1 MGNKIS
7 GEFLS
12 LLQELEAI
20 EFIGLSKLLGVKLLD
35 EKEPRDFY
43 VLLHDCLERFEQLSR
58 KKRKEILKILKEA
71 EKEKNKDIK
80 RNKYENNKENKE
92 NKENNKMNNKNDE
105 ATAHE

>member
-43 VLLHDCLERFEQLSR
+43 ILLHDCLERFEQLSR

-71 EKEKNKDIK
+71 KKEKNKDIK
-80 RNKYENNKENKE
+80 QDKYEDNKENKE
-92 NKENNKMNNKNDE
+92 NKENNKINNKNDE

>member
-43 VLLHDCLERFEQLSR
+43 ILLHDCLERFEQLSR

-71 EKEKNKDIK
+71 KKEKNKDTK
-80 RNKYENNKENKE
+80 LDKCEDNKENKE
-92 NKENNKMNNKNDE
+92 NKENNKINNKNDE

>member
-12 LLQELEAI
+12 LLRELEAI

-71 EKEKNKDIK
+71 KKEKNKNIK
-80 RNKYENNKENKE
+80 RDKCEDNKE
-92 NKENNKMNNKNDE
+92 NKENNKINNKNDE
-105 ATAHE
+105 AVAHE

>member
-71 EKEKNKDIK
+71 KKEKNKDIK
-80 RNKYENNKENKE
+80 LDKCEDNKENKE
-92 NKENNKMNNKNDE
+92 DNKINNKNDE
-105 ATAHE
+105 ATANE

>member
-71 EKEKNKDIK
+71 KKEKNKDIK
-80 RNKYENNKENKE
+80 RNKHEDNKENKE
-92 NKENNKMNNKNDE
+92 NKENNKINNKNDE

>member
-43 VLLHDCLERFEQLSR
+43 ILLHDCLERFEQLSR

-71 EKEKNKDIK
+71 RKEKNKDIK
-80 RNKYENNKENKE
+80 RNKYEDNKE
-92 NKENNKMNNKNDE
+92 NKENNKINNKNDE

>member
-1 MGNKIS
+1 MENKIS

-71 EKEKNKDIK
+71 KKEKNKDIK
-80 RNKYENNKENKE
+80 WDKCEDNKKNNKI
-92 NKENNKMNNKNDE
+92 NDKKDG
-105 ATAHE
+105 AAAHE

>member
-43 VLLHDCLERFEQLSR
+43 ILLHDCLERFEQLSR

-71 EKEKNKDIK
+71 KKEKNKDIK
-80 RNKYENNKENKE
+80 WNKYEDNKENKE
-92 NKENNKMNNKNDE
+92 NKENNKINNKNDE

>member
-1 MGNKIS
+1 MENKIS

-43 VLLHDCLERFEQLSR
+43 VLLHDCLECFEQLSR

-71 EKEKNKDIK
+71 KKEKNKDMK
-80 RNKYENNKENKE
+80 WDKCEDNKKNNKI
-92 NKENNKMNNKNDE
+92 NDKKDG
-105 ATAHE
+105 AAAHE

>member
-71 EKEKNKDIK
+71 KKEKNKDIK
-80 RNKYENNKENKE
+80 QDKCEDNKENKE
-92 NKENNKMNNKNDE
+92 DNKINNKNDE
-105 ATAHE
+105 ATANE

>member
-1 MGNKIS
+1 M
-7 GEFLS
+7 
-12 LLQELEAI
+12 LQELEAI

-71 EKEKNKDIK
+71 KKERKLNSMHQFIWCFFVAIK
-80 RNKYENNKENKE
+80 LNLKAIFHIY
-92 NKENNKMNNKNDE
+92 
-105 ATAHE
+105 